1 MHTENFMQNRV
12 TTSLSQFNQKIES
25 FDFFD
30 AIPLGENSAIIISDG
45 MVIKNTNVISISSK
59 IYSTSKV
66 CVSLCIIFPKYLYRL
81 RILLTY
87 LQLFQLLLWRTFFYL
102 SSAFSLFSGLRSR
115 LVLTG

>member
-1 MHTENFMQNRV
+1 MRTESFLQSRV

-45 MVIKNTNVISISSK
+45 MVIRNTNVISISSK

-66 CVSLCIIFPKYLYRL
+66 CAGLCVFDALFSPKYMD
-81 RILLTY
+81 
-87 LQLFQLLLWRTFFYL
+87 FF
-102 SSAFSLFSGLRSR
+102 
-115 LVLTG
+115 

>member
-1 MHTENFMQNRV
+1 MRTESFLQSRV

-45 MVIKNTNVISISSK
+45 MVIRNTNVISISSK

-66 CVSLCIIFPKYLYRL
+66 CASLCVFDALFSPKYMD
-81 RILLTY
+81 
-87 LQLFQLLLWRTFFYL
+87 FF
-102 SSAFSLFSGLRSR
+102 
-115 LVLTG
+115 